1 MFLQAALDKGG
12 GRLQKRRVLRRFFQS
27 EAGAAVLWV
36 SSALVLAAAIAPW
49 IYDAGKGL
57 AGAAK
62 AGELNAILEWLGAAC
77 ERARFSRYFSRSLA
91 FSAVV
96 LLPVLCWRIRVIRA
110 CGVCQPC
117 AGGGVPWR
125 TAVVQAVV
133 AFGIASCLLWGA
145 GMMLERAGAYS
156 LNLNPPTLGKF
167 LNKILIP
174 AVVVPVM
181 EEWLFRGVL
190 LGLWLKLVRPM
201 AACVGTSLF
210 FAFIHFLEPPEGS
223 VIADPGS
230 ALAGFE
236 LLGKLLLHFTDPR
249 FFVTDFVVL
258 FVIGMILAWA
268 RVRTGALWFSMGLH
282 AGWIFAFK
290 GFNLLHQSQLDDW
303 LRPWGVGDSLRAGL
317 VPLITLG
324 VTAAVCHPVLR
335 SFSRASR

>member
-1 MFLQAALDKGG
+1 
-12 GRLQKRRVLRRFFQS
+12 LRRFFQS

-36 SSALVLAAAIAPW
+36 LSALVLAAAIAPW
-49 IYDAGKGL
+49 IYEAGKSL
-57 AGAAK
+57 AAA
-62 AGELNAILEWLGAAC
+62 AAGGELNGFLEWLGAAC
-77 ERARFSRYFSRSLA
+77 ERARFSRYFSRALA

-96 LLPVLCWRIRVIRA
+96 LLPVLCWRIRTIRA
-110 CGVCQPC
+110 CGDCRPC
-117 AGGGVPWR
+117 AGMGCLPWR
-125 TAVVQAVV
+125 TGVVQVLV
-133 AFGIASCLLWGA
+133 AFAIASCLLWSA
-145 GMMLERAGAYS
+145 GVMLERAGAYS
-156 LNLNPPTLGKF
+156 LNPNPPALGKF

-190 LGLWLKLVRPM
+190 LGLWLKLVRPS

-236 LLGKLLLHFTDPR
+236 LLGKILLHFTDPR

-290 GFNLLHQSQLDDW
+290 GFNLLHQSQPEHW

-324 VTAAVCHPVLR
+324 VTAAICHPVMRGLT
-335 SFSRASR
+335 RASR